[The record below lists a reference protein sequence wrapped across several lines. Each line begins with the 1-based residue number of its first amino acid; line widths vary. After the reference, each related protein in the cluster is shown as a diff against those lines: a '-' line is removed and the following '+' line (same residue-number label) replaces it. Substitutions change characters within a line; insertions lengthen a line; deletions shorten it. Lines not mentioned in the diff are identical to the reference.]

1 MSIVSSSPILTFLSD
16 FIFFGLTSHSCLHM
30 RGATTSEQ
38 TNESL
43 PFISMDFFYKKRGNR
58 NKNRRQRSVCGFDHE
73 GSARKKQSCV
83 CVCVFVCVCVCVWGG
98 EVHLAWVS
106 TCVCGGV
113 QLKSHTSHGSWIKSN
128 NVYLKDRVSCVL
140 IKEKNAWGDLCS
152 LVPGIPPAQR
162 STLAN
167 ARNK

>member
-1 MSIVSSSPILTFLSD
+1 MSIVSSSTILTFLSYHN
-16 FIFFGLTSHSCLHM
+16 FFCLTSHSCLHM

-38 TNESL
+38 TNKSL
-43 PFISMDFFYKKRGNR
+43 PFISMDLFYKKRGNR
-58 NKNRRQRSVCGFDHE
+58 TTGRRQGDVTRRFIPPQQTNKPTNKNRRQRSVCGFDHE

-113 QLKSHTSHGSWIKSN
+113 QLRSHTSHGICQGSN
-128 NVYLKDRVSCVL
+128 Q
-140 IKEKNAWGDLCS
+140 IMF
-152 LVPGIPPAQR
+152 
-162 STLAN
+162 T
-167 ARNK
+167 